1 MTEISKKVRVV
12 LLALAL
18 VAVLATLAAVRIA
31 FMYRERSAEKEEA
44 ADRAESLTEDVYDLE
59 AEIASLN
66 SQIESLKNKVSDAEE
81 DYTELYTDYSELKE
95 NVDDISNELSS
106 KEGEL
111 AEATAELDEKN
122 RRITALEKRLNKQ
135 LGRYD
140 DAVAEKTQLG
150 LEVAELE
157 KQISQLEADIY
168 RLRTAA
174 AVRSYEVAAS
184 TDTDATEA
192 PPAPAVTLER
202 ETETEP
208 AYAPEPEPVTY
219 TPAYVPSG
227 EVSEDELMR
236 LLQYGVPLKWY
247 RNADGSL
254 YRAPSQF
261 TAYGYYDITSSE
273 TMLYNSDTVYY
284 SASLIKAP
292 YIYSVLLEITEFER
306 TAERDENGD
315 VIYGEG
321 EERYDLD
328 EVWTFDPETMMAEGS
343 GELQSM
349 PKGTQMTWREL
360 FSYVLLWSDNVAW
373 NQIMERF
380 GSGTFYRLVGELGI
394 QGTSSDFMDLSV
406 NDCIA
411 FLREIYAFFET
422 GEPLAEFMKENMM
435 KSKHDVM
442 ICAAFPEDTVPHKY
456 GWDKDSYH
464 DMAIIYDEH
473 PYILVIMT
481 DLHDGTD
488 EDNAFVRSVVELTKQ
503 LHEKRY
509 E

>member
-44 ADRAESLTEDVYDLE
+44 ADRAEALTEDVYDLE
-59 AEIASLN
+59 AEIVSLN

-95 NVDDISNELSS
+95 NVDDISDELSS

-111 AEATAELDEKN
+111 TEATAELDEKN

-157 KQISQLEADIY
+157 ERIAQLEADIY

-174 AVRSYEVAAS
+174 AVRSSEVAAS
-184 TDTDATEA
+184 TPANEA
-192 PPAPAVTLER
+192 PNVTLER
-202 ETETEP
+202 ESETEP
-208 AYAPEPEPVTY
+208 APEPEPVTY

-247 RNADGSL
+247 KNADGSL

-261 TAYGYYDITSSE
+261 TAYGYYDITSGE
-273 TMLYNSDTVYY
+273 AMLYNSDAVYY

-315 VIYGEG
+315 IIYGEG

-328 EVWTFDPETMMAEGS
+328 ELWTFDPETMMAEGS

-349 PKGTQMTWREL
+349 PAGTQMTWREL

-373 NQIMERF
+373 EQIMERF
-380 GSGTFYRLVGELGI
+380 GFGTFYRLVGELGI
-394 QGTSSDFMDLSV
+394 QGTASDFMDLSV

-411 FLREIYAFFET
+411 FLREMYKFFET